1 MNNTVTITIK
11 QFENFI
17 TRDLDSFTGIA
28 KLQAAFD
35 INKRYKIID
44 KKYTLANITLIF
56 ETPEAKTWFLLNL

>member
-17 TRDLDSFTGIA
+17 TRDLDSFTGMA

-44 KKYTLANITLIF
+44 KKYSLSKIILTF
-56 ETPEAKTWFLLNL
+56 ETPEAKTWFLLAL

>member
-35 INKRYKIID
+35 INKRYKII
-44 KKYTLANITLIF
+44 NIYLVYR
-56 ETPEAKTWFLLNL
+56 LNSLN

>member
-1 MNNTVTITIK
+1 MNNTATITIK

-17 TRDLDSFTGIA
+17 TRDLDSFTGMA

-44 KKYTLANITLIF
+44 KKYSLSKITLTF
-56 ETPEAKTWFLLNL
+56 ETPEAKTWFLLAL